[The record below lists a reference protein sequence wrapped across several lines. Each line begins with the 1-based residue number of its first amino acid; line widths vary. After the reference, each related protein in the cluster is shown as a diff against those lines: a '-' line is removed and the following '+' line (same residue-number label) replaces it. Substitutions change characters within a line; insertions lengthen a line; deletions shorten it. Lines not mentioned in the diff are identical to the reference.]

1 MCGYTISIDMQKFEN
16 KLEELKKIV
25 EKLESGNI
33 SLDESLKQFETG
45 TRLLGECF
53 KSLEKYN
60 KKIQILTEKKSGETE
75 LSDFEPE
82 SD

>member
-1 MCGYTISIDMQKFEN
+1 LWEYTISIDMQKFEN

-33 SLDESLKQFETG
+33 SLDESLKQFEKG
-45 TRLLGECF
+45 TKLLGECF

-60 KKIQILTEKKSGETE
+60 KKIQILTENKSGETE
-75 LSDFEPE
+75 LSDFEPDPE
-82 SD
+82 